1 LTATLKKY
9 QQLRRDVIK
18 QLYLHQ
24 LLTLPDLSRLTAKSL
39 PLVTS
44 TVNDLLQEG
53 YILESGLAP
62 STGGRRASTFLLN
75 KDKQKYIVAV
85 AMDQLVTR
93 AAIYDLHNNI

>member
-18 QLYLHQ
+18 QLYLNQ

-39 PLVTS
+39 PLIT
-44 TVNDLLQEG
+44 TAVNDLLQEG

-62 STGGRRASTFLLN
+62 STGGRRAST
-75 KDKQKYIVAV
+75 
-85 AMDQLVTR
+85 
-93 AAIYDLHNNI
+93 